1 MHCCPAGYAMIG
13 ARTDQNVF
21 KCAPL
26 VDNTGAVQL
35 DTSTQRNGM
44 HACPY
49 GQVMVGLDVDAN
61 NLACQ
66 ALPANTITTERVDT
80 GTRDEYPIHVC
91 DAAPIPGSAMSGI
104 NIGDD
109 LQTCAG
115 NPLLAD

>member
-13 ARTDQNVF
+13 ARTDDNLF

-26 VDNTGAVQL
+26 ANSAGAIQL

-44 HACPY
+44 HSCPY
-49 GQVMVGLDVDAN
+49 GQVMVGIDVNAN

-66 ALPANTITTERVDT
+66 ALPANTITTERIDT
-80 GTRDEYPIHVC
+80 GTQDEYPMHVC
-91 DAAPIPGSAMSGI
+91 DALIPGSAMSGI
-104 NIGDD
+104 DVGAN

-115 NPLLAD
+115 NPLSVD

>member
-1 MHCCPAGYAMIG
+1 MIG
-13 ARTDQNVF
+13 ARTDNNLF

-26 VDNTGAVQL
+26 ASTAGAIHL

-44 HACPY
+44 HSCPY
-49 GQVMVGLDVDAN
+49 GEVMVGLDLNAN

-66 ALPANTITTERVDT
+66 TLPPNTITTERIDT
-80 GTRDEYPIHVC
+80 GTEDEYPMHVC
-91 DAAPIPGSAMSGI
+91 DSLIPGSAMSGI
-104 NIGDD
+104 NDGAS